1 MKRSTFG
8 ALMTLIVAFVISVPA
23 VHAQTSNMLS
33 ADVPFAFSIDGKPM
47 PSGQYMVR
55 EVGARATI
63 IETKDGNARV
73 LGLYSY
79 AGENTKQ
86 ACKLV
91 FDKVG
96 DEYFLREIWTSK
108 TSQGLSVPQSK
119 REKEVLSAS
128 RQLSGGGAETVIV
141 ALR

>member
-8 ALMTLIVAFVISVPA
+8 ALMTLIVAFVISVP
-23 VHAQTSNMLS
+23 VVKAQTRNLLS
-33 ADVPFAFSIDGKPM
+33 ADVPFAFSVDSKPM
-47 PSGQYMVR
+47 PSGQYQVR
-55 EVGARATI
+55 RIGDRATI
-63 IETKDGNARV
+63 IETKDGSTHV

-96 DEYFLREIWTSK
+96 GEYFLREIWTSA
-108 TSQGLSVPQSK
+108 TSQVLSVPQSK

-128 RQLSGGGAETVIV
+128 RTLNGGGAETVIV
-141 ALR
+141 AMR

>member
-1 MKRSTFG
+1 MKRSAFG
-8 ALMTLIVAFVISVPA
+8 ALMTLIVAFVISVPL
-23 VHAQTSNMLS
+23 VNAQTHNMLS
-33 ADVPFAFSIDGKPM
+33 ADVPFAFSVDGKPM

-55 EVGARATI
+55 EADDHATI
-63 IETKDGNARV
+63 IETKDGNTRV
-73 LGLYSY
+73 MGLYSY

-108 TSQGLSVPQSK
+108 TSQGLSLPKSK

-128 RQLSGGGAETVIV
+128 RTLNGGGAETVIV
-141 ALR
+141 AMR